1 MAGSISLSLSQQ
13 FDILGK
19 PLNGGLLQ
27 FYAAGTTNPQSAYQ
41 DVALTIPYPNPITL
55 DGFGR
60 VPPFYLA
67 DGQIKIRLSDKFGVL
82 QLAAD
87 NLLVIG
93 PSSGSGSPPSVDPTT
108 LMQTGQVVPFYA
120 TGPILGFVRAN
131 GRTVGNAS
139 SGASE
144 RANADTQNLFT
155 FLYQQDT
162 SLVVAPGG
170 RGASATADYA
180 ANKTIVLPDFR
191 SRALAGLGDM
201 GNADNALLSG
211 VTFTSG
217 NSTTLGSSLGA
228 ARRTLLTAN
237 LPAYTPTGTIASSF
251 SSSLFAGTFSGGAG
265 SAGNS
270 FPQNA
275 TPLTGSVTSTFTGTA
290 QGGTSAPLDAISPS
304 ALITIYLKI

>member
-13 FDILGK
+13 FDSLGN
-19 PLNGGLLQ
+19 PLNGGLLY
-27 FYAAGTTNPQSAYQ
+27 FFAAGTTNPQSAFQ
-41 DVALTIPYPNPITL
+41 DFALTIPYPNPITL
-55 DGFGR
+55 DGAGR

-67 DGQIKIRLSDKFGVL
+67 DGQIKIRLTDKFGVL
-82 QLAAD
+82 QIAAD

-108 LMQTGQVVPFYA
+108 LIQTGWLQPIYG
-120 TGPILGFVRAN
+120 TGVIVGFVRTN
-131 GRTVGNAS
+131 GRTIGNAS

-162 SLVVAPGG
+162 TLVVAPGG

-201 GNADNALLSG
+201 GNSDNALLSG

-237 LPAYTPTGTIASSF
+237 LPAYTP
-251 SSSLFAGTFSGGAG
+251 AGSIGNVISGGIFGGA
-265 SAGNS
+265 S
-270 FPQNA
+270 NA
-275 TPLTGSVTSTFTGTA
+275 AVVTGGAATGLTSPILITATSTFTGTA

-304 ALITIYLKI
+304 ALITIYQKL